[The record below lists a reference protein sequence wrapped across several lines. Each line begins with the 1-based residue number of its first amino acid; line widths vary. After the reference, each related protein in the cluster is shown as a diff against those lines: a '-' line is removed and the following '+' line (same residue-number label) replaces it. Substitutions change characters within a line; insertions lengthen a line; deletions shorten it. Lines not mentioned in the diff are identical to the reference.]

1 MKTKQVALAA
11 GISCAL
17 GMGALGIGALG
28 VTALPGFADA
38 QNSGGAA
45 QTSGND
51 MSGLI
56 PYEQNT
62 INVIEQYGPSVVSIE
77 VSAQPDLP
85 GSEDPTAQTPEGLE
99 DFLDQLPPQF
109 REYFEQFQ
117 APGGETP
124 EGEIPDGIPEDL
136 PPQQGS
142 GSGFVI
148 DDAGRIITNYHVVRA
163 ALQGGSTE
171 LTEGS
176 EITVSFPDSDETYP
190 VRVVGANDFYDLA
203 LLELVD
209 PSSKPESVRP
219 IPIADSDALQIGQ
232 KAIAI
237 GNPYG
242 FEFSVTTGVVSGVS
256 RSLPGFGDV
265 DVPLVQTDA
274 AINPG
279 NSGGPLLNSAGEVI
293 GVNTAIV
300 PGAGPGF
307 GQAGNIG
314 LGFAVPSNILR
325 DTLPQLAQ
333 GGITTLQSRARL
345 GVAIGN
351 VSDYP
356 EVVRNNLDLPE
367 EGVIVQRVEA
377 GSPAEAAGLQG
388 SQFEIMYQ
396 DTQIPVGGDIIT
408 AVNGEPVT
416 TTREL
421 QQAILS
427 REEGDT
433 VEITYLRDG
442 EEQTTEVTLAVVP
455 QQEQQAP
462 QEAPQEGN

>member
-1 MKTKQVALAA
+1 MKRKLALTA
-11 GISCAL
+11 GLSSVL
-17 GMGALGIGALG
+17 GLGALG
-28 VTALPGFADA
+28 VTQLPNLATA
-38 QNSGGAA
+38 QNAVA
-45 QTSGND
+45 DTSA
-51 MSGLI
+51 LTE
-56 PYEQNT
+56 YEQNT
-62 INVIEQYGPSVVSIE
+62 IGVIEQYGPSVVSIE
-77 VSAQPDLP
+77 ISAQVSLP
-85 GSEDPTAQTPEGLE
+85 GSDEPTGPIPEGLE
-99 DFLDQLPPQF
+99 DYLEQIPPQF
-109 REYFEQFQ
+109 REFFEDQAEQFG
-117 APGGETP
+117 APEGETP
-124 EGEIPDGIPEDL
+124 QL

-163 ALQGGSTE
+163 ALQEGSVE
-171 LTEGS
+171 LTQGS
-176 EITVSFPDSDETYP
+176 EITVSFPDNDESYP

-209 PSSKPESVRP
+209 PESEPESARP
-219 IPIADSDALQIGQ
+219 IPIADSDALQVGQ

-237 GNPYG
+237 GNPFG

-256 RSLPGFGDV
+256 RSLTGFGDV

-300 PGAGPGF
+300 PGTGGGF

-325 DTLPQLAQ
+325 DTLPQLEQ
-333 GGITTLQSRARL
+333 GGLTTLESRARL
-345 GVAIGN
+345 GIQIGN
-351 VSDYP
+351 VADYP
-356 EVVRNNLDLPE
+356 ETIRNNLDLPE
-367 EGVIVQRVEA
+367 EGVIVQQVEA
-377 GSPAEAAGLQG
+377 GSPAEEAGLQG
-388 SQFEIMYQ
+388 AQFEVMFEE
-396 DTQIPVGGDIIT
+396 TPIPAGGDIIT

-416 TTREL
+416 TTGEL
-421 QQAILS
+421 QQAVLS
-427 REEGDT
+427 RGEGDT

-455 QQEQQAP
+455 QQEQP
-462 QEAPQEGN
+462 TAPQEGN

>member
-1 MKTKQVALAA
+1 MKTKLALAA
-11 GISCAL
+11 GLSSVL
-17 GMGALGIGALG
+17 GVGALG
-28 VTALPGFADA
+28 VTQLPSLATA
-38 QNSGGAA
+38 QNAA
-45 QTSGND
+45 AETIA
-51 MSGLI
+51 LTE
-56 PYEQNT
+56 YEQNT
-62 INVIEQYGPSVVSIE
+62 ISVIEQYGPSVVSIE
-77 VSAQPDLP
+77 ISAQVSLP
-85 GSEDPTAQTPEGLE
+85 GSDDPTAQVPEGLE

-124 EGEIPDGIPEDL
+124 EGEMPEGIPEDL

-163 ALQGGSTE
+163 ALQEGSVE

-176 EITVSFPDSDETYP
+176 EITVSFPDSDESYP

-209 PSSKPESVRP
+209 PESEPESARP
-219 IPIADSDALQIGQ
+219 VPIADSDALQVGQ

-237 GNPYG
+237 GNPFG

-300 PGAGPGF
+300 PGTGGGF

-325 DTLPQLAQ
+325 DTLPQLEQ
-333 GGITTLQSRARL
+333 GGLTTLQSRARL
-345 GVAIGN
+345 GIQIGN

-356 EVVRNNLDLPE
+356 EAVRNNLNLPE
-367 EGVIVQRVEA
+367 EGVIVQEVEE
-377 GSPAEAAGLQG
+377 GSPAQEAGLRG
-388 SQFEIMYQ
+388 AQFEVMFQ
-396 DTQIPVGGDIIT
+396 DTPIPAGGDVIT

-416 TTREL
+416 TTGEL
-421 QQAILS
+421 QQAVLS
-427 REEGDT
+427 RDEGDT

-455 QQEQQAP
+455 QQEQP
-462 QEAPQEGN
+462 TAPQEGN